1 MREYVI
7 GHYFS
12 NCMKKIMRYL
22 RNPELLDIEDEKEN
36 LNNIEYLLNSYTT
49 KYNEVFKYLKIER
62 QVQE

>member
-12 NCMKKIMRYL
+12 KIMRYL

-36 LNNIEYLLNSYTT
+36 LNNIEENTINGIKEES
-49 KYNEVFKYLKIER
+49 NIRKI
-62 QVQE
+62 